1 MFKRI
6 LKILGICMAI
16 GLVVLGAGVGIFA
29 LKGGFKD
36 VKIDIV
42 LLYTDDT
49 TKADSTVYTL
59 EDFSTVINCE
69 PLNATDKELEVIIQ
83 DPLREEDSNGKLEK
97 EGILK
102 NVPKT
107 IMAGEEF
114 KIQINKDANGNNYG
128 GVVTLTFK
136 PKNAEKIITDYTL
149 KVIVDVVIPN
159 KSLFFAGNNGD
170 TYSTVDGKTITM
182 GISNQEQYI
191 YLKSNLVNAFYLE
204 ADNQNLK
211 KAKVSYVYKNLNG
224 ELVESKTF
232 DNLEYDRVYN
242 EVDKEYNYFFQI
254 PVTPKESGTITMTA
268 QMHKTYAIQKE
279 YEENGFDSMEKP
291 DEYHLEA
298 QTKLDKYNEFIN
310 KYISYFDTDDNSYKF
325 FKKHML
331 SDGSIKLPYE
341 AVEES
346 KKYIFQTTTST
357 INISAVNLES
367 ISSTDVP
374 KTYKV
379 FTSTN
384 YTINDMIQEF
394 DLDID
399 LSEDNVAQEDKEKTN
414 LFSTLQVSPYIYLE
428 KSEYLSTRDTL
439 WQNYNMILGVT
450 GFTGDGKPEIGE
462 SLVADQIEGSDYVGF
477 LVALSGTNSYKEY
490 ITSTL
495 QNDASNKIW
504 TLSFNT
510 PLNSESSIKTARK
523 ALFLQFQVSGRN
535 LDTNE
540 KIVCNAYTRIYINYD
555 EYTYRDANTAK
566 ITFSDVSAGNQFQKM
581 TIYNNV
587 VNATSQGYTSKLNS
601 QTISIDLKNSI
612 SNYNTVQYK
621 RVMYFVEQKS
631 NQIDNGGSKL
641 ATVGSYKFKY
651 MTGSQETLKRF
662 DSEDDLIGERLLN
675 EGTVENPE
683 YVLRAI
689 NASNEPARIFAVVYL
704 SDVNGNPIDVNGRP
718 ITINES
724 IEGGEEPTLVV
735 FAITETSS
743 TGMASVQ
750 IDNFVSNINYYTIS
764 QIDHSI
770 PEEVTIADEQVT
782 LTYEV
787 NVGSFVKR
795 NNVNNYVD
803 PTTGATFDK
812 KREEFLNFLKLK
824 ILSNNKFELYIT
836 NFELDKAGEI
846 SGTDTT
852 NTRISLDV
860 KDFYG
865 KKIEG
870 KTYDVNVYQNKQL
883 ALNNMA
889 KDFTNEYTLNIQTT
903 NASAVQRTIIEK
915 DVNGNVK
922 WIKFEILAE
931 GKEVSNNGYIYLTAN
946 SNVVNSLNRDDNVNW
961 EVNKLEI
968 NDIWLANSEDES
980 YSGDSYLKGY
990 EKLYSKYSD
999 QTTSDRNQLFGNVT
1013 TSDTSTQFTP
1023 YYLYSFNSDNN
1034 VAKGSIRD
1042 NVNYFVS
1049 SNLFSDGFV
1058 NSEINLDV
1066 VDMSQAIA
1074 DATSSASEGE
1084 VQSDIFTYKDI
1095 RTYLEYYTRETNSIK
1110 ISYLSATGV
1119 AQLQSDLYFPSNSNN
1134 EILVGS
1140 KQFTIQQDND
1150 GNRYI
1155 LAGGREYAVIAS
1167 PDTIRYG
1174 SYVVKIS
1181 AGEYFPLVNNNT
1193 VIICDEEFDIV
1204 SGLIYNIESGTSQ
1217 RAECSVTTT
1226 CEVNGTTYTATNY
1239 IDDKKNNANSA
1250 LEKNLAN
1257 DGSVNSASIKFTK
1270 GGILKQG
1277 DKEVFEEDENG
1288 RYYLD
1293 TDGEYKLIE
1302 TADNNITRYAKKGI
1316 IAYLMITFNFT
1327 GLGDT
1332 VITKAIAYELIQE
1345 PTVLV
1350 ATGSPDGKTKAVQ
1363 ELTTSDSTAKRI
1375 EVQAGQDVTFALT
1388 TVGSVN
1394 SSSEN
1399 YTVGIV
1405 GASYEISFFKHCTF
1419 TIAETNSAGIKF
1431 VTSNENKYQ
1440 FQISSNSGEDI
1451 YYFKIT
1457 IPDLYVEQN
1466 PNITIKFKDENENN
1480 IEIIL
1485 GLRIIPNYPITINE
1499 GSNVTKSDMNKCYEM
1514 TVSAGSEID
1523 IDSLFTLGKGT
1534 LSLDFYQTNDVNDK
1548 YYGVDYSKY
1557 AEINGD
1563 TLRIG
1568 KSVAYGSVTSSVK
1581 DQIVLT
1587 IAIKDGNKTI
1597 NVDYELVITII
1608 PTYIINFDNLDG
1620 KDVLYGTNI
1629 FDPSYIVIYGLDGQE
1644 GYKQLEASSYT
1655 EALTNIGLKL
1665 NGVDSGVISS
1675 KIFENSTTTFTLSW
1689 GEGLSATE
1697 SHEVTIN
1704 VIGFEVYY
1712 SADGTFNAGSS
1723 YDSMSEE
1730 SKITTGDYEWI
1741 LESQESKTL
1750 SDYFAVYS
1758 IQNAFASTN
1767 IVPLFGK
1774 NDTYYSKVG
1783 LVNGTFV
1790 SGEFN
1795 LSFALFNVSTG
1806 EYTVLATTNIKVTV
1820 QKLEIFYSTG
1830 GNMSSL
1836 NYSSLTSN
1844 SNYMVSNNIT
1854 LDVSE
1859 DTLVV
1864 ANYFKGFVNG
1874 FEKDNLTILLEDT
1887 SQNATS
1893 EVSVGESEV
1902 EYKLVY
1908 KIGETKYYTNY
1919 TVTIKKQ
1926 VNQ

>member
-16 GLVVLGAGVGIFA
+16 GLVVLGAGFGIFA

-36 VKIDIV
+36 AKINIV
-42 LLYTDDT
+42 RLYMDDT

-69 PLNATDKELEVIIQ
+69 PLDATDKELEVIIQ
-83 DPLREEDSNGKLEK
+83 DPLRIEKNGKLEK

-102 NVPKT
+102 NVPST
-107 IMAGEEF
+107 VMAGEEF

-128 GVVTLTFK
+128 GAVTLTFK
-136 PKNAEKIITDYTL
+136 PKNAGKVITDYTL

-182 GISNQEQYI
+182 GISNQEQFI
-191 YLKSNLVNAFYLE
+191 YLKSTLVNAFYLE

-211 KAKVSYVYKNLNG
+211 KVKVSYVYKNLNG
-224 ELVESKTF
+224 ELVENKTF
-232 DNLEYDRVYN
+232 DNLDYDRAPN
-242 EVDKEYNYFFQI
+242 KVDKEYNYFFKI

-310 KYISYFDTDDNSYKF
+310 KYISYFDTDDISYKF

-357 INISAVNLES
+357 INISAVNLKS
-367 ISSTDVP
+367 IKSTDVP

-379 FTSTN
+379 FSSEN
-384 YTINDMIQEF
+384 FTINDMIQEF
-394 DLDID
+394 DLDIT
-399 LSEDNVAQEDKEKTN
+399 LSEENVAQENKEKTN
-414 LFSTLQVSPYIYLE
+414 LFSTLQVSPYIYLSKE
-428 KSEYLSTRDTL
+428 EYLATKDSL
-439 WQNYNMILGVT
+439 WQNYGMILGVT
-450 GFTGDGKPEIGE
+450 GFTGDGKPEIGG
-462 SLVADQIEGSDYVGF
+462 SLVADQIEGSDHVGF
-477 LVALSGTNSYKEY
+477 LVALSGNNSYREY

-535 LDTNE
+535 LNTNE
-540 KIVCNAYTRIYINYD
+540 EIVCNAYTRIYINYD

-566 ITFSDVSAGNQFQKM
+566 ITFSNVSAGNQFQKM

-724 IEGGEEPTLVV
+724 IAGGEEPTLVV

-770 PEEVTIADEQVT
+770 SEEVTIADEQVT

-787 NVGSFVKR
+787 KVGSFVKR
-795 NNVNNYVD
+795 DNVDNYVD
-803 PTTGATFDK
+803 PATGATFDK
-812 KREEFLNFLKLK
+812 RKEEFLNFLKLK

-836 NFELDKAGEI
+836 NFELDEAGEI
-846 SGTDTT
+846 SSTDTT

-870 KTYDVNVYQNKQL
+870 KTYDVNIYQNKQL

-915 DVNGNVK
+915 DVDGNVK

-946 SNVVNSLNRDDNVNW
+946 SNVVNSLNEDDNVNW

-980 YSGDSYLKGY
+980 YSGNSYLKGY
-990 EKLYSKYSD
+990 EKLYSKYSEE
-999 QTTSDRNQLFGNVT
+999 TSGRNQVFGNVKIS
-1013 TSDTSTQFTP
+1013 TSDTATQFTP
-1023 YYLYSFNSDNN
+1023 YYLYSFNSAND

-1058 NSEINLDV
+1058 NSEINLNV

-1074 DATSSASEGE
+1074 DATSSAGEGE

-1095 RTYLEYYTRETNSIK
+1095 RSYLEYYTRETNSIE

-1119 AQLQSDLYFPSNSNN
+1119 AQLQSDLYFPSNSNDV
-1134 EILVGS
+1134 ILVGS
-1140 KQFTIQQDND
+1140 KQFAIQQDND

-1155 LAGGREYAVIAS
+1155 LAGGREYAVTTS
-1167 PDTIRYG
+1167 PDTIKYG

-1181 AGEYFPLVNNNT
+1181 KGEYFPLVNNNT

-1204 SGLIYNIESGTSQ
+1204 SGLIYNIESGSSKRTVFK
-1217 RAECSVTTT
+1217 VTTD
-1226 CEVNGTTYTATNY
+1226 CKVNDTKYTAKNY
-1239 IDDKKNNANSA
+1239 IDDEENNSHSA

-1257 DGSVNSASIKFTK
+1257 DGSVSSASIKFTK

-1277 DKEVFEEDENG
+1277 TKEVFEEDENG

-1302 TADNNITRYAKKGI
+1302 TAGNNITRYAKKGI
-1316 IAYLMITFNFT
+1316 IAYLMITFKFT

-1350 ATGSPDGKTKAVQ
+1350 ATGSPDGKVVQ
-1363 ELTTSDSTAKRI
+1363 ELTTNSSSANRI

-1405 GASYEISFFKHCTF
+1405 GASYEIAFFKHCTF
-1419 TIAETNSAGIKF
+1419 KIDQTNSARIKF
-1431 VTSNENKYQ
+1431 VNGNYEFK
-1440 FQISSNSGEDI
+1440 ISENSGEDI

-1457 IPDLYVEQN
+1457 IPDLSKEQI
-1466 PNITIKFKDENENN
+1466 PNITISYKDENGND
-1480 IEIIL
+1480 IDMIL
-1485 GLRIIPNYPITINE
+1485 GLRIIPNYPITIKE
-1499 GSNVTKSDMNKCYEM
+1499 GSNVKKNDTAKCYELE
-1514 TVSAGSEID
+1514 VSAGSEID
-1523 IDSLFTLGKGT
+1523 INSLFNLDKGT
-1534 LSLDFYQTNDVNDK
+1534 LSLTVDGEYSQYARIDK
-1548 YYGVDYSKY
+1548 ATS
-1557 AEINGD
+1557 
-1563 TLRIG
+1563 TLVIG
-1568 KSVAYGSVTSSVK
+1568 ESFAYGTNTSSQK
-1581 DQIVLT
+1581 DEIKLT
-1587 IAIKDGNKTI
+1587 IAIIKDGNKTI
-1597 NVDYELVITII
+1597 EVDYKLVITIK
-1608 PTYIINFDNLDG
+1608 PTYIVNFENLDG
-1620 KDVLYGTNI
+1620 KNVLYGTNI
-1629 FDPSYIVIYGLDGQE
+1629 FDPSYIEIYGLDSQGKYE
-1644 GYKQLEASSYT
+1644 KLVASDYT
-1655 EALTNIGLKL
+1655 TALKNIGLKL
-1665 NGVDSGVISS
+1665 NENESGVISS
-1675 KIFENSTTTFTLSW
+1675 KIFENSTTKFTISW
-1689 GEGLSATE
+1689 SEGLSKSATE
-1697 SHEVTIN
+1697 SYDVTIN
-1704 VIGFEVYY
+1704 VIGFEAYY
-1712 SADGTFNAGSS
+1712 SADGAFNAGSS
-1723 YDSMSEE
+1723 YDSMSEG
-1730 SKITTGDYEWI
+1730 SKIITGDYEWT

-1758 IQNAFASTN
+1758 IQNTFNGTN
-1767 IVPLFGK
+1767 IVPLFK
-1774 NDTYYSKVG
+1774 KDETYYSKVG

-1795 LSFALFNVSTG
+1795 LLFASFNATTG
-1806 EYTVLATTNIKVTV
+1806 EYTVLASTNIKVTV
-1820 QKLEIFYSTG
+1820 KKLEFFYSSG
-1830 GNMSSL
+1830 GNMFSL
-1836 NYSSLTSN
+1836 DYSSLISN
-1844 SNYMVSNNIT
+1844 NSYMVSNNIT

-1874 FEKDNLTILLEDT
+1874 FEKDNLTILLEDST
-1887 SQNATS
+1887 QNATS
-1893 EVSVGESEV
+1893 EVTVGESAV

-1908 KIGETKYYTNY
+1908 KIGDTKYYTKY
-1919 TVTIKKQ
+1919 TVTIKKNVSQ
-1926 VNQ
+1926 

>member
-16 GLVVLGAGVGIFA
+16 GLVVLGAGFGIFA

-36 VKIDIV
+36 VKINIV
-42 LLYTDDT
+42 RLYMDDT
-49 TKADSTVYTL
+49 TKAGSTVYTL

-69 PLNATDKELEVIIQ
+69 PLDATDKELEVIIQ
-83 DPLREEDSNGKLEK
+83 DPLREENNGKLEK

-102 NVPKT
+102 NVPNT
-107 IMAGEEF
+107 VMAGEEF
-114 KIQINKDANGNNYG
+114 KIQINKDVNGNNYG
-128 GVVTLTFK
+128 GAVTLTFR
-136 PKNAEKIITDYTL
+136 PKNAEKIVTDYTL

-182 GISNQEQYI
+182 GISNKEQFI
-191 YLKSNLVNAFYLE
+191 YLKSSLVNAFYLE

-232 DNLEYDRVYN
+232 DNLDYN
-242 EVDKEYNYFFQI
+242 RAYNKVDKEYNYFFQI

-291 DEYHLEA
+291 DEYHLDA

-310 KYISYFDTDDNSYKF
+310 KYISYFDTDDISYKF

-346 KKYIFQTTTST
+346 RKYIFQTTTST
-357 INISAVNLES
+357 INISAVNLKS
-367 ISSTDVP
+367 IKSTDVP

-379 FTSTN
+379 FTSEN

-394 DLDID
+394 DLDIT
-399 LSEDNVAQEDKEKTN
+399 LSENNVAQENKEKAN

-439 WQNYNMILGVT
+439 WQNYGMILGVT
-450 GFTGDGKPEIGE
+450 GFTGDGKPEIGG
-462 SLVADQIEGSDYVGF
+462 SLVADQIEGGDYVGF
-477 LVALSGTNSYKEY
+477 LVALSGNNSYKEY
-490 ITSTL
+490 ITSNL

-535 LDTNE
+535 LNTNE
-540 KIVCNAYTRIYINYD
+540 EIVCNAYTRIYINYD

-566 ITFSDVSAGNQFQKM
+566 ITFSNVSAGNQFQKM

-662 DSEDDLIGERLLN
+662 DGEDDLIGERLLN

-724 IEGGEEPTLVV
+724 IAGGEEPTLVV

-764 QIDHSI
+764 QIDYSI
-770 PEEVTIADEQVT
+770 SEEVTIADEQVP

-803 PTTGATFDK
+803 SATGATFDNK
-812 KREEFLNFLKLK
+812 KEEFLNFLKLK

-836 NFELDKAGEI
+836 NFELDKSGEI
-846 SGTDTT
+846 SSTDTT

-915 DVNGNVK
+915 DVNGDVK

-946 SNVVNSLNRDDNVNW
+946 SNVVNSLNNRDDNVNW

-990 EKLYSKYSD
+990 EKLYSKYAE
-999 QTTSDRNQLFGNVT
+999 QTTSSRNQVFGNVT
-1013 TSDTSTQFTP
+1013 TSGTATQFTP
-1023 YYLYSFNSDNN
+1023 YYLYSFNSANN

-1058 NSEINLDV
+1058 NSEINLNV

-1074 DATSSASEGE
+1074 DATSSAGEGE

-1095 RTYLEYYTRETNSIK
+1095 RSYLEYYTRETNSIK
-1110 ISYLSATGV
+1110 ISYLSASGV
-1119 AQLQSDLYFPSNSNN
+1119 AQLQQDLYFPSNSNN

-1140 KQFTIQQDND
+1140 KQFAIQQDND

-1155 LAGGREYAVIAS
+1155 LAGGREYAVTTS
-1167 PDTIRYG
+1167 PDTIKYG

-1204 SGLIYNIESGTSQ
+1204 SGLIYNIEESGSSQ
-1217 RAECSVTTT
+1217 RTAFNVTTD
-1226 CEVNGTTYTATNY
+1226 CKVNDTKYTAKNY
-1239 IDDKKNNANSA
+1239 IDDEENNSHSA

-1257 DGSVNSASIKFTK
+1257 DGSVNSASIKFAK

-1277 DKEVFEEDENG
+1277 EREVFEEDKNG

-1302 TADNNITRYAKKGI
+1302 TADNSITRYAKKGI
-1316 IAYLMITFNFT
+1316 IAYLMIAFNFT

-1350 ATGSPDGKTKAVQ
+1350 ATGSPDETKVVQ
-1363 ELTTSDSTAKRI
+1363 ELTTSTSQAKCI

-1405 GASYEISFFKHCTF
+1405 GASYEIAFFKHCTF
-1419 TIAETNSAGIKF
+1419 TIAQTNSAGIKF
-1431 VTSNENKYQ
+1431 ANGNYEFK
-1440 FQISSNSGEDI
+1440 ISENSGEDI

-1457 IPDLYVEQN
+1457 IPDLSKEQY
-1466 PNITIKFKDENENN
+1466 PNITISYKDENGVGVD
-1480 IEIIL
+1480 IIL
-1485 GLRIIPNYPITINE
+1485 GLRIIPNYPITIKE
-1499 GSNVTKSDMNKCYEM
+1499 GSGVSINDKDNCYQME
-1514 TVSAGSEID
+1514 VSAGSEID
-1523 IDSLFTLGKGT
+1523 INSLFNLDKGK
-1534 LSLDFYQTNDVNDK
+1534 LSLT
-1548 YYGVDYSKY
+1548 VDGAYSQY
-1557 AEINGD
+1557 AEIENG
-1563 TLRIG
+1563 TLKIG
-1568 KSVAYGSVTSSVK
+1568 ESFAYGTNTSSQK
-1581 DQIVLT
+1581 DEIKLS
-1587 IAIKDGNKTI
+1587 IAIIKDGNKTI
-1597 NVDYELVITII
+1597 KVDYKLVITIK
-1608 PTYIINFDNLDG
+1608 PTYIINFDDLKG
-1620 KDVLYGTNI
+1620 KNVLYGTNI
-1629 FDPSYIVIYGLDGQE
+1629 FDPSYIVIYGLDSQGKYE
-1644 GYKQLEASSYT
+1644 KLDASAYT
-1655 EALTNIGLKL
+1655 EALTKIGLKL
-1665 NGVDSGVISS
+1665 NGKDSGVISS
-1675 KIFENSTTTFTLSW
+1675 NIFENRETLFTISW
-1689 GEGLSATE
+1689 SEGLSATE
-1697 SHEVTIN
+1697 SYDVTIN
-1704 VIGFEVYY
+1704 VIGFEAYY
-1712 SADGTFNAGSS
+1712 SADGAFNAGSS
-1723 YDSMSEE
+1723 YDSMSEGN
-1730 SKITTGDYEWI
+1730 KITTGDYEWI

-1758 IQNAFASTN
+1758 IQNTFNGTN
-1767 IVPLFGK
+1767 IVPLFEK
-1774 NDTYYSKVG
+1774 NKTYYPKVG

-1795 LSFALFNVSTG
+1795 LLFASFNVSTG
-1806 EYTVLATTNIKVTV
+1806 KYTVLATTNIKVTV
-1820 QKLEIFYSTG
+1820 KELEIFYSTG

-1836 NYSSLTSN
+1836 EYSSLTSN
-1844 SNYMVSNNIT
+1844 SNYNVSNNIT

-1874 FEKDNLTILLEDT
+1874 FAKDNLTILLEDA
-1887 SQNATS
+1887 SKNATS
-1893 EVSVGESEV
+1893 GVTVGESAV

-1919 TVTIKKQ
+1919 TVTIKKN
-1926 VNQ
+1926 VIE